1 MPTDFKESWIC
12 LKKPRKNH
20 VHKQTITEITMD
32 NNKSPRP
39 FHAKDLS
46 ARYADH
52 QNVTEDEKRFREIL
66 ESVGREGTE
75 EFLDYLKFN
84 NFFTAPGSVSYHSN
98 WKGGLVNHSLKVYD
112 YAMKYREEMLSKDP
126 TLESELDVD
135 SIAVASL
142 LHDICKMDEYKI
154 KADGSPAHRKSF
166 APCGVHGDKS
176 VILAMLHG
184 YKLEGDEIVAIRWHM
199 GSKQIKDHKE
209 KAVCESAKKDFAL
222 LRLIIRADHA
232 AAKN

>member
-1 MPTDFKESWIC
+1 
-12 LKKPRKNH
+12 
-20 VHKQTITEITMD
+20 MD
-32 NNKSPRP
+32 NNKDPRENP
-39 FHAKDLS
+39 LKPIS
-46 ARYADH
+46 ARQYLDIFPSNMTDEQKDELAAEMEQNYADK
-52 QNVTEDEKRFREIL
+52 QIVTEDEKRFREIL
-66 ESVGREGTE
+66 ESVGRDGTE

-126 TLESELDVD
+126 ALESELDVD

-199 GSKQIKDHKE
+199 GSKHIKDHKE
-209 KAVCESAKKDFAL
+209 KAVCESAQKDFAL

-232 AAKN
+232 AATH